1 MIKIENLSRRQ
12 KKLLDIMWSIETQE
26 ELVEWVKTLN
36 RRDAKDVIVLIDLV
50 KIELI
55 EEIIEDERDFTAS
68 NEVIETIK
76 GML

>member
-1 MIKIENLSRRQ
+1 
-12 KKLLDIMWSIETQE
+12 MWSIETQE
-26 ELVEWVKTLN
+26 ELIEWVKTLN
-36 RRDAKDVIVLIDLV
+36 RRDAKDVMVLIDLI

-55 EEIIEDERDFTAS
+55 EEIIEDEQDFTAS